1 MTNITNQEQSLR
13 NVLAKMWIN
22 AVVGNSVNMPLW
34 EWGSLR
40 NFRGFVLDKNVNL
53 KLDKMGVKCKV

>member
-53 KLDKMGVKCKV
+53 